1 MQRLIATN
9 RVVVDESLDNIR
21 QTTESLRNLA
31 IAAEQG
37 KGLAGKLFSD
47 EELARNFAVLS
58 SNLVE
63 TSSKLNRNGLWGIL
77 WKDKEKKPDDGT
89 PKKLRPAGGPNRR

>member
-9 RVVVDESLDNIR
+9 RVVVDESLHNIR

-47 EELARNFAVLS
+47 E
-58 SNLVE
+58 
-63 TSSKLNRNGLWGIL
+63 
-77 WKDKEKKPDDGT
+77 
-89 PKKLRPAGGPNRR
+89 